1 MKIIIAD
8 DHAVVRS
15 GFMHI
20 LNFQED
26 MEVVATAAD
35 GLEAYDL
42 VAKHRPDI
50 VLMDLSMPP
59 GESGMI
65 ATSKIKED
73 FPETKV
79 IILTMYDDEEYLFH
93 VLKQGASGYVLKKSP
108 EEELFHAIRTVYEG
122 GTYIHPEMATPLV
135 KEFLEPGAEVVE
147 TDPFELLTNRELEVL
162 PLVAKGYGNK
172 EIAEMLHISV
182 KTVEAHKARLMD
194 KLNLKNKPQL
204 VEYAL
209 KHKLL
214 NF

>member
-122 GTYIHPEMATPLV
+122 DTYIHPEMATPLV

-194 KLNLKNKPQL
+194 KLNLKKQATTCGICI
-204 VEYAL
+204 ET
-209 KHKLL
+209 
-214 NF
+214 

>member
-122 GTYIHPEMATPLV
+122 DTYIHPEMATPLV

-194 KLNLKNKPQL
+194 NLNLKNKPQL